1 MLIEDILREKKVKY
15 ELIEQDKPIRSA
27 LDAVGYYPVEKAAPT
42 FVLETENGL
51 IGCITSFQNGKIDF
65 NRLKSQFG
73 FRKLK
78 MSNSQ
83 RVKEQTGFEVGSVPL
98 VGLGLPCLFDRK
110 LLAFDFVY
118 GGTGNELITLKIAP
132 SDLLLVNEI
141 IGQFE

>member
-78 MSNSQ
+78 MANSQ
-83 RVKEQTGFEVGSVPL
+83 RVKEQTGF
-98 VGLGLPCLFDRK
+98 
-110 LLAFDFVY
+110 
-118 GGTGNELITLKIAP
+118 
-132 SDLLLVNEI
+132 
-141 IGQFE
+141 